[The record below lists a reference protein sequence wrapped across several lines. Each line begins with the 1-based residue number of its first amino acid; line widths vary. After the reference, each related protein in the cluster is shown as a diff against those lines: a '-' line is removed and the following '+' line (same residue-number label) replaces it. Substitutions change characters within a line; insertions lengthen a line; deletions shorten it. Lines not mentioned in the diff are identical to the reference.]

1 MLLLDAKDQ
10 EVLIDGAMT
19 PVMRL
24 KLIQSCDYWDVEE
37 ECNDPIEERAVY
49 TQNIPSPLREK
60 LTKKKKESF
69 IKGIQR
75 LHVATRYLLRNHQ
88 LPTVDRLL
96 DLLAVSKVE
105 GVDWCMHTE
114 QEYDDDGNVVSE
126 ETGKHEKAWDKKDWD
141 VYLESGGRVEYFLD
155 DLLWDVEFGDDGWT
169 QMVKDTN
176 DGYFRDLDHGE
187 DMRDNEQCYYSLD
200 HARKVREE
208 LKTPHP
214 LGCDWKFLRYKMLG
228 PCDSFYDFRSRQHDG
243 KKFDSSDDAN
253 AYTAYVK
260 AVKSGGSVNSS
271 TGDKK
276 AKRKV
281 NSRESSLK

>member
-1 MLLLDAKDQ
+1 VRWEARVLLLDAKDQ

-88 LPTVDRLL
+88 LPTVDWLL
-96 DLLAVSKVE
+96 DLLAVSNVE

-114 QEYDDDGNVVSE
+114 QEYDDDGKVLAN
-126 ETGKHEKAWDKKDWD
+126 T
-141 VYLESGGRVEYFLD
+141 
-155 DLLWDVEFGDDGWT
+155 
-169 QMVKDTN
+169 
-176 DGYFRDLDHGE
+176 
-187 DMRDNEQCYYSLD
+187 
-200 HARKVREE
+200 RKPGTKR
-208 LKTPHP
+208 T
-214 LGCDWKFLRYKMLG
+214 G
-228 PCDSFYDFRSRQHDG
+228 PCTLRAAGASSFSWI
-243 KKFDSSDDAN
+243 SSF
-253 AYTAYVK
+253 
-260 AVKSGGSVNSS
+260 GMWRLG
-271 TGDKK
+271 
-276 AKRKV
+276 
-281 NSRESSLK
+281 